1 MACTS
6 VSKIGKTRLRVA
18 MHPYR
23 SARFSGEVWQ
33 AIPKTMTFAPP
44 RDRRGFSSEVSWWPT
59 NSCELKPAEL
69 NSCTWSQST
78 RRNRTSASLPEELPD
93 SVDVKVVEPA
103 DSVVRGQAS
112 AGRIRQRTAAAHQ
125 ADTNAYPSAPHC
137 HSADSGRDA
146 R

>member
-1 MACTS
+1 MHFS
-6 VSKIGKTRLRVA
+6 LHWKTRLRVA

-33 AIPKTMTFAPP
+33 AIPKTMTFATH
-44 RDRRGFSSEVSWWPT
+44 RDRRGFSSEVSWWRT
-59 NSCELKPAEL
+59 NNCELKPAEM
-69 NSCTWSQST
+69 NSCTWLQST

-112 AGRIRQRTAAAHQ
+112 AGRIRQRTTAAHQ

-137 HSADSGRDA
+137 HSTDSERDA